1 MSDEFDPLEYV
12 ATRKVVWSLAGDRV
26 DLDDA
31 DDSMIDAAI
40 AAAERVE
47 ELEDRV
53 AELEELVDPDPGG
66 VAYEQLTREQK
77 VHRVRVA
84 LLEQATAGKSA
95 AMKYK
100 DVQWLFDGRPSP
112 GHAYDLMEL
121 AAEADGYVY
130 DRAGGGNVNGEKRIR
145 VEPDAVNDERV
156 IHAANKGSDATPA

>member
-1 MSDEFDPLEYV
+1 MSDDLEPLV
-12 ATRKVVWSLAGDRV
+12 DALRRQLKDRTRR
-26 DLDDA
+26 
-31 DDSMIDAAI
+31 I
-40 AAAERVE
+40 E

-53 AELEELVDPDPGG
+53 ATLEELVDPDPGG

-84 LLEQATAGKSA
+84 LFEQATDGRTAS
-95 AMKYK
+95 MKYK

-121 AAEADGYVY
+121 AAEADGFVY
-130 DRAGGGNVNGEKRIR
+130 DRAGNGNATGDKRIR

-156 IHAANKGSDATPA
+156 IHAANNGSEATPA

>member
-1 MSDEFDPLEYV
+1 MSDGFDPIEYV
-12 ATRKVVWSLAGDRV
+12 ATRKVIWSLAGDRV

-31 DDSMIDAAI
+31 DDSMIDAAV

-53 AELEELVDPDPGG
+53 SELEELVDPDPGS
-66 VAYEQLTREQK
+66 VAYEQLTRDQK

-84 LLEQATAGKSA
+84 LLEQANDGKPP

-130 DRAGGGNVNGEKRIR
+130 DKAGNGNIEGEKRIR

-156 IHAANKGSDATPA
+156 IHAANKGVDGTPA

>member
-1 MSDEFDPLEYV
+1 MSDGFDPVEYAAV
-12 ATRKVVWSLAGDRV
+12 RRVVWSLAGDRV

-31 DDSMIDAAI
+31 DDSMMDAAL
-40 AAAERVE
+40 AAVERVE

-77 VHRVRVA
+77 VYRVRVA
-84 LLEQATAGKSA
+84 LLEQATAGNA
-95 AMKYK
+95 PVMKYT
-100 DVQWLFDGRPSP
+100 DVQWLFDGRPSA

-130 DRAGGGNVNGEKRIR
+130 ETGGHGDGQKRIR
-145 VEPDAVNDERV
+145 VEPDGVNDERV
-156 IHAANKGSDATPA
+156 IHAANKGSTATVA